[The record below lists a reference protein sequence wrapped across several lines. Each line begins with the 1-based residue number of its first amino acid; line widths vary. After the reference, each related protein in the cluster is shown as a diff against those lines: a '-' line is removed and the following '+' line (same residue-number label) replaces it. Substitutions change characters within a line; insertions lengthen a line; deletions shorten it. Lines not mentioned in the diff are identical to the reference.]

1 MLRDFEIEHEHL
13 DLSCFQQPIV
23 LIDLETTGFKP
34 DRDRVIEIAALR
46 LERGSKPRAF
56 STLIEHGQ
64 LSTGSAYIHGIYR
77 EMLRGAPLFEDII
90 CILKEMCQG
99 ALMVAH
105 NASFEERFLRAEL
118 ARYGGVWGQPRLC
131 TLMFA
136 RRALSHRKG
145 RGAHTLDGISNELNI
160 PVEGHHE
167 AFSDVLMLH
176 LILSRMVSKFKTHP
190 QFKSWLQSSTRKAN
204 VVPMWPEGHAKKV
217 KLKSRYH

>member
-1 MLRDFEIEHEHL
+1 MKNEQTRFKGTTMLRDFDIEHEHL

-77 EMLRGAPLFEDII
+77 DMLRGAPLFKDII

-105 NASFEERFLRAEL
+105 NALLEL
-118 ARYGGVWGQPRLC
+118 AHKFDL
-131 TLMFA
+131 F
-136 RRALSHRKG
+136 
-145 RGAHTLDGISNELNI
+145 
-160 PVEGHHE
+160 
-167 AFSDVLMLH
+167 VLTFTYVMG
-176 LILSRMVSKFKTHP
+176 F
-190 QFKSWLQSSTRKAN
+190 
-204 VVPMWPEGHAKKV
+204 
-217 KLKSRYH
+217 